1 MKTDTSNQPV
11 SVFRITENRRL
22 IMMSVEKRGAEIQN
36 PVPRFIFAVKK
47 RDFHARRRNT

>member
-1 MKTDTSNQPV
+1 VP
-11 SVFRITENRRL
+11 VFRITENSL
-22 IMMSVEKRGAEIQN
+22 IMMPVEKRGAEIQN